1 MVMVCPYRKRIE
13 RDTCRTGERFQETP
27 RELTKEEETFPECQ
41 GNECPFYDQR
51 IGCRRAMKE
60 IGYLEE
66 KYE

>member
-1 MVMVCPYRKRIE
+1 MVCPYRKRTDKLVE
-13 RDTCRTGERFQETP
+13 SKPLGAEKTA
-27 RELTKEEETFPECQ
+27 ELEVFPECQ

-66 KYE
+66 RYK

>member
-1 MVMVCPYRKRIE
+1 MVCPYRKRIDKVVE
-13 RDTCRTGERFQETP
+13 SKPLRLDTV
-27 RELTKEEETFPECQ
+27 ELEEFPECQ

-66 KYE
+66 RYE